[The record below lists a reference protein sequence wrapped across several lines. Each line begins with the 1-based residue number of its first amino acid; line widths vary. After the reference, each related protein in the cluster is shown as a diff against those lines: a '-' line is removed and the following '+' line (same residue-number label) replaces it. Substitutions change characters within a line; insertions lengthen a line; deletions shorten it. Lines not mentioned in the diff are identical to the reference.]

1 MTPSLYSLTW
11 ELCEERK
18 RDFKGVL
25 SKPFIFT
32 YRLSLMAKKKGFWV
46 EKVHC
51 LGSENCLSECHAQ
64 LSIPR
69 SPMPCKNGRHVVVK
83 CVPGPQFARISSGR
97 PQAPYAVV
105 VRLSDKVA
113 FWPKLHFTHWLRS
126 LSWLHCPARATEG
139 RSQTGRG
146 PCGGPS
152 WRQVGHHRGP
162 PVGQTSS
169 QRCLPRTRLWYRQGR
184 LAGSLHGSRW
194 VRSSIVHGAKSS
206 YQFRQKFRKT
216 TTESAVCRCLS
227 VFIVRHGVPEKTGRL
242 SVFCLS

>member
-1 MTPSLYSLTW
+1 
-11 ELCEERK
+11 
-18 RDFKGVL
+18 
-25 SKPFIFT
+25 
-32 YRLSLMAKKKGFWV
+32 MAKKKGFWV

-126 LSWLHCPARATEG
+126 LSWLPCPARATEG

-194 VRSSIVHGAKSS
+194 VRSSVVHGAKSS
-206 YQFRQKFRKT
+206 DQFRQKFRKT

-227 VFIVRHGVPEKTGRL
+227 VFIVRHGVPEKNGRL